1 MKSKLE
7 QLREKE
13 IKLAK
18 RLDQTMTMQDEIKSR
33 MITDRLHKAG
43 ALSSQWASVGIEI
56 ESLREAL
63 TRTHIQVEAEL
74 DRINSPDVQKVL
86 HRG

>member
-13 IKLAK
+13 KKLAK
-18 RLDQTMTMQDEIKSR
+18 RLDQTMTEQDEIKSR

-43 ALSSQWASVGIEI
+43 ALSSQWATLGIEI
-56 ESLREAL
+56 ESLRESL
-63 TRTHIQVEAEL
+63 TRVHTQVEAEM
-74 DRINSPDVQKVL
+74 DRINSPDMQKML

>member
-13 IKLAK
+13 KMLAE
-18 RLDQTMTMQDEIKSR
+18 RLDQTMTKQDEIKSR

-43 ALSSQWASVGIEI
+43 ALSSQWASLGIEI

-63 TRTHIQVEAEL
+63 TRTHTQVEAEL
-74 DRINSPDVQKVL
+74 DRINSPDMQTAL
-86 HRG
+86 HKG